1 MRSGE
6 EAFVGLKHFV
16 GVVENRA
23 DPKKLGRVQVR
34 IYGVHTEDKTAI
46 PTVDLPWAMVVNPI
60 TSGSLSGVGRSPTGL
75 VEGSWVFGV
84 FTDEKEYQVPFIL
97 GSLIGNPTEA
107 PHKKKGFHDP
117 NGLYPLQDEDIADLK
132 ESSVSRLARDA
143 EAEKH
148 SHLINKREGKEN
160 LGTIESAAG
169 SRTPSVLEDK
179 NDSVYERTTWKEPHP
194 RFGGQGD
201 KFPDEA
207 VHSAYP
213 YNHIWHTES
222 GHLIEVDDTPGAERL
237 HTYHKKGTFE
247 EIQPDGSKVTK
258 VVGNEYEITLG
269 DKDVYIKGSVN
280 VTIDGDARMLVH
292 GDKIEEV
299 DGDYLLT
306 VRGDYVKKIGGNV
319 AEEVMSDKA
328 EQINGNFNQRISKA
342 FNQITVGDF
351 IQNLMAKFTKTTAGE
366 EKRTNISSVTT
377 ILPDNYTLAGAGN
390 MTIKAGNTLTISSD
404 TEIKMHSGSN
414 TTLTANGAQVITAD
428 MNQEMTANTLN
439 IHNNGNLTGTFTAS
453 TEVKAG
459 NTAVTLTG
467 HKHVTSVPN
476 SGSGTATDETSAT
489 GVG

>member
-6 EAFVGLKHFV
+6 ESGIGLKHFV

-23 DPKKLGRVQVR
+23 DPQKLGRVQVR

-46 PTVDLPWAMVVNPI
+46 PTEDLPWAMVVNPI
-60 TSGSLSGVGRSPTGL
+60 TSGSLSGIGRSPTGL
-75 VEGSWVFGV
+75 VEGTWVFGI
-84 FTDEKEYQVPFIL
+84 FTDEREYQVPFIL
-97 GSLIGNPTEA
+97 GSLVGNPTEA

-117 NGLYPLQDEDIADLK
+117 NGLYPLQDKDIAGLE
-132 ESSVSRLARDA
+132 ESSVSRLARGPDA
-143 EAEKH
+143 ETH
-148 SHLINKREGKEN
+148 SHIINKRAGKVN
-160 LGTIESAAG
+160 LDIVESAAA
-169 SRTPSVLEDK
+169 SRTPSVLPDK
-179 NDSVYERTTWKEPHP
+179 SDSIYERTTWREPHP
-194 RFGGQGD
+194 RFGGQAEGYPSD
-201 KFPDEA
+201 A

-213 YNHIWHTES
+213 FNHVWHTES
-222 GHLIEVDDTPGAERL
+222 GHVLEVDDTPGAERL
-237 HTYHKKGTFE
+237 HRFHKKGTFE
-247 EIQPDGSKVTK
+247 EIQPDGSRVTK
-258 VVGNEYEITLG
+258 VVGNDYEITLG
-269 DKDVYIKGSVN
+269 EKDVYIKGSVN

-299 DGDYLLT
+299 DGDYMLT
-306 VRGDYVKKIGGNV
+306 VRGDYVKKIGGNL

-414 TTLTANGAQVITAD
+414 TTLTANGAQVMTAD
-428 MNQEMTANTLN
+428 LTQEMTANTLN
-439 IHNNGNLTGTFTAS
+439 IHNNGNLEGTFTAS
-453 TEVKAG
+453 TEVRAG
-459 NTAVTLTG
+459 EETKVTLTG
-467 HKHVTSVPN
+467 HIHAHGDPAGNT
-476 SGSGTATDETSAT
+476 GT